1 MPSSRPTIV
10 KSAWLY
16 TYQQSCETTTYH
28 PRLTAPAT
36 DLRSRGQA
44 SRCGRSKHNTPMTAN
59 PLTTAPHA
67 RAQYRRPRKAPT
79 SVVELHSTA
88 SPASIHASRR
98 NSRSR
103 ASSERGTTCTPRI
116 TNVGLSA
123 MMIPRTVRS
132 PKNDATGPANPTDS
146 TKRATL
152 ASTVRPPSCA
162 ICSSVKSRRWTMAR
176 LSPSSFTSCTQPAY
190 TMAIANR
197 P

>member
-1 MPSSRPTIV
+1 GRGPTAAGLAWPMVALMRSTGVRAMSEPFVEAPRAALPSSRPTIV

-79 SVVELHSTA
+79 SVVEL
-88 SPASIHASRR
+88 
-98 NSRSR
+98 
-103 ASSERGTTCTPRI
+103 
-116 TNVGLSA
+116 
-123 MMIPRTVRS
+123 
-132 PKNDATGPANPTDS
+132 
-146 TKRATL
+146 
-152 ASTVRPPSCA
+152 
-162 ICSSVKSRRWTMAR
+162 
-176 LSPSSFTSCTQPAY
+176 
-190 TMAIANR
+190 
-197 P
+197 